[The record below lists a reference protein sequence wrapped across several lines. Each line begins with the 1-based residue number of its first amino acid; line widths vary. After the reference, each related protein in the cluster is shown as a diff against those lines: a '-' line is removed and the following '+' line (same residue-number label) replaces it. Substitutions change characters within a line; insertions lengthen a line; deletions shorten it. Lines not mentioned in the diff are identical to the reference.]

1 MLFFP
6 RLRAGSERGAGV
18 RAGFSML
25 EVLLAIALLALLGG
39 ALISVGSNL
48 ISVQPVAVDDVFW
61 QAVTETRKVAL
72 KAEHEMRLKYES
84 DKKCFRVIDG
94 LNPTR
99 LAADGFS
106 REEVI
111 VKEFPVPKAER
122 LTVDFLAATKG
133 GRAILVGGVMIESEP
148 VPFVTFYPDGTC
160 SAFRLQLVRDGGAR
174 VLEVDPWTCA
184 AVLKA
189 EPNATTR

>member
-1 MLFFP
+1 MSSYP
-6 RLRAGSERGAGV
+6 RS

-48 ISVQPVAVDDVFW
+48 ITVQPVTVDDVFW
-61 QAVTETRKVAL
+61 KAVTETRKAAL
-72 KAEHEMRLKYES
+72 KAEREMRLKYDAE
-84 DKKCFRVIDG
+84 KKSFRVIDG
-94 LNPTR
+94 ITPTR

-106 REEVI
+106 REEVV
-111 VKEFPVPKAER
+111 VKEFPVTKADR
-122 LTVDFLAATKG
+122 LTVDFHAATKG

-160 SAFRLQLVRDGGAR
+160 SAFRLQLVRDGAAR

-189 EPNATTR
+189 DANAALP

>member
-1 MLFFP
+1 MMMLFFP
-6 RLRAGSERGAGV
+6 GRRMGRKAGGGH

-25 EVLLAIALLALLGG
+25 EVLLAVALLALLGG

-48 ISVQPVAVDDVFW
+48 IAVQPVTVDDVFW
-61 QAVTETRKVAL
+61 QAVTETRKAAL
-72 KAEHEMRLKYES
+72 KAEHEMRLKYEP
-84 DKKCFRVIDG
+84 DKKSFRVVDG

-122 LTVDFLAATKG
+122 LTVEFLAATKG

-148 VPFVTFYPDGTC
+148 VPFVTF
-160 SAFRLQLVRDGGAR
+160 
-174 VLEVDPWTCA
+174 
-184 AVLKA
+184 
-189 EPNATTR
+189 

>member
-1 MLFFP
+1 MPFSP
-6 RLRAGSERGAGV
+6 RP

-39 ALISVGSNL
+39 ALISVGANL
-48 ISVQPVAVDDVFW
+48 ITVQPVTVDDVFW
-61 QAVTETRKVAL
+61 KAVTETRKAAL
-72 KAEHEMRLKYES
+72 TAEHEMRLKYDAE
-84 DKKCFRVIDG
+84 KKSFRVIDG
-94 LNPTR
+94 ITPIR

-106 REEVI
+106 REEVV
-111 VKEFPVPKAER
+111 VKEFAVAKADR
-122 LTVDFLAATKG
+122 LTVDFHAATKG

-160 SAFRLQLVRDGGAR
+160 SAFRLQVVRDSSAR

-189 EPNATTR
+189 DANAALP